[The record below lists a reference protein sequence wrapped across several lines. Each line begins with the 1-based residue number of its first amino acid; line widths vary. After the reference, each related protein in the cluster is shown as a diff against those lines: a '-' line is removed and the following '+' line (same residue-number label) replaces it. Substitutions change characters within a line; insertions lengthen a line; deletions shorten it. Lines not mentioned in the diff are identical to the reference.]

1 MQRYFALNKNL
12 KLSDKDIHHITNVMR
27 MKINDNIEVVYDKK
41 VYLCKIE
48 SMSKD
53 DVIVKVIEEKQ
64 DDNELEIKVTIAV
77 PLVNEKK
84 IDFILQKA
92 TELGAFDFIVYDSE
106 RSKVKV
112 NEKIDKK
119 ISRWNLITKEAAE
132 QSFRNVSP
140 NVYGIM
146 KLKELVNLEYD
157 LSLVASTKNIKK
169 TIKNVMQNSTN
180 CDRII
185 IVVGPEG
192 GLTNNEEDFL
202 LDNGYVG
209 VTFGSTILRCE
220 TAPIFI
226 MSAIKYELMR

>member
-53 DVIVKVIEEKQ
+53 DVLVKIIEEKQ

-84 IDFILQKA
+84 MDFILQKA

>member
-84 IDFILQKA
+84 MDFILQKA

>member
-53 DVIVKVIEEKQ
+53 DVIVKIIEEKQ

>member
-53 DVIVKVIEEKQ
+53 DVIVKIIEEKQ

-84 IDFILQKA
+84 MDFILQKA

>member
-12 KLSDKDIHHITNVMR
+12 KLSEKDIHHITNVMR
-27 MKINDNIEVVYDKK
+27 MKVNDNIEIVYDKK
-41 VYLCKIE
+41 VYLCSIE
-48 SMSKD
+48 SIQNG
-53 DVIVKVIEEKQ
+53 DVSVHVIEEKK
-64 DDNELEIKVTIAV
+64 DDNELDIKVTIAV

-112 NEKIDKK
+112 NEKTDKK
-119 ISRWNLITKEAAE
+119 IARWNLITKEAAE
-132 QSFRNVSP
+132 QSFRNISP

-146 KLKELVNLEYD
+146 KLKELVNLDYD

-169 TIKNVMQNSTN
+169 TIKNVLQNSTKY
-180 CDRII
+180 DRII

-192 GLTNNEEDFL
+192 GLSNKEEDFL
-202 LDNGYVG
+202 LDNGYTG

-220 TAPIFI
+220 TAPLFI

>member
-12 KLSDKDIHHITNVMR
+12 KLSEKDIHHITNVMR
-27 MKINDNIEVVYDKK
+27 MKVNDNIEIVYDKK
-41 VYLCKIE
+41 VYLCSIE
-48 SMSKD
+48 SIQNG
-53 DVIVKVIEEKQ
+53 DVSVHVIEEKK
-64 DDNELEIKVTIAV
+64 DDNELDIKVTIAV

-112 NEKIDKK
+112 NEKTDKK
-119 ISRWNLITKEAAE
+119 IVRWNLITKEAAE
-132 QSFRNVSP
+132 QSFRNISP

-146 KLKELVNLEYD
+146 KLKELVNLDYD

-169 TIKNVMQNSTN
+169 TIKNVLQNSTKY
-180 CDRII
+180 DRII

-192 GLTNNEEDFL
+192 GLSNKEEDFL
-202 LDNGYVG
+202 LDNGYTG

-220 TAPIFI
+220 TAPLFI

>member
-53 DVIVKVIEEKQ
+53 DVLVKIIEEKQ